1 MCLTAEAFGLFL
13 SIISL
18 HNVSV
23 EQGLVTVH
31 TPDRDVTWMAT
42 GALWCTT
49 APDGGTLAMLDDAV
63 TRI

>member
-31 TPDRDVTWMAT
+31 TPDRDVIWMAT
-42 GALWCTT
+42 GAMWCTT
-49 APDGGTLAMLDDAV
+49 APNGGTLAMLDD
-63 TRI
+63 TTTLI